1 MARKPRQDDRPL
13 TKQAVLDYLNNN
25 PGPLD
30 KRALARALHVT
41 GDQRAVLRSFLKELQ
56 REGVVDRGARKR
68 FAPVGTVPPVAVIE
82 IVGTDTDGELL
93 AKPVNWPED
102 RTVPRIYVAPPTD
115 SIPALGIRERA
126 LARLT
131 PDAEGGYDAKII
143 RRLERGPAEII
154 GVFAIV
160 RGQGRIQ
167 PTDRRAKAEYSVRRE
182 KSGGARPGDLV
193 RARSS
198 ERRNFGLQEADVVE
212 VLGHLDDPGA
222 VSLIAINQ
230 HEIPTEFS
238 PEALAQAARAKPV
251 TLGERDDLR
260 QLPLVTIDGADAR
273 DFDDA
278 VWAEADPSSD
288 NKGGYH
294 LIVAIAD
301 VAWYVRPGDALDKN
315 AYERGNSV
323 YMPDRV
329 VPMLPEQLS
338 NNLCSLRPN
347 EDRAVMAVH
356 LWIDNAGN
364 LTRHRF
370 VRGLMRSAARLTYEQ
385 VQAFKDTGRSEL
397 DLPRAVADMISG
409 PLYGGFAALTRA
421 RIRRGTLDLDVPE
434 YKVQMNEAREIER
447 IVPRARFDSHR
458 LIEEYMIAANVAAA
472 ETLEKVGYPCMY
484 RVHDRPDEARLES
497 LREFLDS
504 LGLNLPRGQVIRS
517 RNFADLLTK
526 VADRPEAR
534 LVNETVLRSQ
544 AQAIYSPDNLGHF
557 GLALL
562 RYAHFTSPIRRYAD
576 LLVHRAL
583 ISGLRLGEGDLDK
596 EAGRIFA
603 VVGEHI
609 SNTER
614 RAAAAERDAL
624 ERYITLFLKDRV
636 GARFP
641 GHISGVTRF
650 GLFVALDDLGAQGLI
665 PIRTLGSDFFMHDE
679 LRHTLTG
686 RNSRQVYRLG
696 DPVTVELKDAD
707 PITGS
712 LSFRLIDH
720 EDSGLSLP
728 PRTPNRGRQ
737 AAGDRPLGDHNP
749 GAKPRK
755 APKRRGKNKQRKP
768 GRTRK
773 R

>member
-1 MARKPRQDDRPL
+1 VARKERQDDRPL
-13 TKQAVLDYLNNN
+13 TKQAVLDYLNKH

-41 GDQRAVLRSFLKELQ
+41 GAQRTVLRNLLKELTQ
-56 REGVVDRGARKR
+56 EGQVDRGARRR
-68 FAPVGTVPPVAVIE
+68 FAPVGKVPPVAIIE
-82 IVGTDTDGELL
+82 VVGTDTDGELL
-93 AKPVNWPED
+93 AKPVDWPED
-102 RTVPRIYVAPPTD
+102 RAIPRIYVAPPTD
-115 SIPALGIRERA
+115 KLPALGVRERA

-143 RRLERGPAEII
+143 RRLARGPAEII
-154 GVFAIV
+154 GVFAVV

-167 PTDRRAKAEYSVRRE
+167 PTDRRAKAEYSVQRE

-193 RARSS
+193 RARGL
-198 ERRNFGLQEADVVE
+198 ERRNAGLQEAEVIE

-222 VSLIAINQ
+222 VSLIAINA
-230 HEIPTEFS
+230 HEIPTEF
-238 PEALAQAARAKPV
+238 PPDAVAQAARAKPV

-260 QLPLVTIDGADAR
+260 PLPLITIDGADAR

-278 VWAEADPSSD
+278 VWAEADTSAD

-301 VAWYVRPGDALDKN
+301 VAWYVRPGDALDKS

-338 NNLCSLRPN
+338 NNLCSLRPH
-347 EDRAVMAVH
+347 EDRAVLAVH
-356 LWIDNAGN
+356 LWIDNDGN

-385 VQAFKDTGRSEL
+385 VQQLKDTGQSNL
-397 DLPRAVADMISG
+397 PSADLPQPAFDMVTG
-409 PLYGGFAALTRA
+409 PLYGGFAALSRA
-421 RIRRGTLDLDVPE
+421 RLRRGTLDLELPE
-434 YKVQMNEAREIER
+434 YKVIMNEAREIER
-447 IVPRARFDSHR
+447 IETRARLDSHR
-458 LIEEYMIAANVAAA
+458 LIEEYMITANVAAA

-484 RVHDRPDEARLES
+484 RVHDRPDEAKLES

-517 RNFADLLTK
+517 RNFADLLNK

-544 AQAIYSPDNLGHF
+544 AQAVYSPDNLGHF
-557 GLALL
+557 GLALR

-583 ISGLRLGEGDLDK
+583 ISGLRLGDGGLDK
-596 EAGRIFA
+596 EAGHTFA
-603 VVGEHI
+603 AVGEHI

-636 GARFP
+636 GASFP

-650 GLFVALDDLGAQGLI
+650 GLFVALDNLGAQGLI
-665 PIRTLGSDFFMHDE
+665 PIRSLGTDFFVHDE

-696 DPVTVELKDAD
+696 DPLTVQLKDAD
-707 PITGS
+707 PVTGS
-712 LSFRLIDH
+712 LVFRVLDH
-720 EDSGLSLP
+720 EGSGLVLP
-728 PRTPNRGRQ
+728 RRKR
-737 AAGDRPLGDHNP
+737 AGGGETAGQSHNP
-749 GAKPRK
+749 GGKPGIT
-755 APKRRGKNKQRKP
+755 PKRRGRKNGQRKP
-768 GRTRK
+768 GRTR